1 MGADQVSPA
10 NTDKTTAS
18 ADDPRLQT
26 LRNTAAAFQDS
37 IIGKR
42 LPAWLLKVPVDQMI
56 VLGEALSK
64 SLEYRQQLARMLARV
79 DSIDDFV
86 ASALQ
91 TELDERYAPGYNVRR
106 LRFLQGHGEPI
117 INAQPVGS
125 HLTKVVY
132 EEKPLLEVAMRN
144 FTAKQ
149 AKADG
154 QPSGNRLLIS
164 RQGKRPAPTAIE
176 FAALCRE
183 LDLGEHDQR
192 HLSAVLNPSDDPK
205 GVESL
210 LVDAYRYAMAVDAYQ
225 ARFTGILDDSEL
237 QLVLGMSFE
246 GKTRRLAGDLVVAKQ
261 LRLVGCMLE
270 QIVVLEVI
278 DQGPLF
284 NTTRQILLYIPGD
297 PYGAWSKFS
306 SLTRMSRALGQRFRS
321 NAYLQ
326 FFRRFVRLRDSQAFF
341 SVIIPAYADLPV
353 WASFDLQEYLEP
365 YPVPLFNSLARAR
378 IRQIKDDAALIAT
391 PVAQLDR
398 EIQRMHDQ
406 RLAAEGW
413 TLVNIA
419 GLFVPEIGIV
429 LLAVTAWELLG
440 EVYHG
445 IETWRE
451 GDTSEALE
459 HLHNVAVDLA
469 TIAATAVGVTAV
481 RRIWNRSV
489 LVDNLVP
496 ARLEDGS
503 TKLWRQDLMP
513 FRSSIT
519 PSEAAVDAQ
528 GIQHLHGQ
536 SWIEMDGH
544 TYPVI
549 RPGPHRP
556 WQLRPIDGHGPQLQS
571 NGAGAWRLWHE
582 QPAEWDDRFHLFR
595 RLGGNFTGLDDEQID
610 QVLSCHGLEAD
621 HLRALHVSDKPAL
634 AGLLDSVLRCRL
646 DARIRRLVGHLRS
659 GKKVEDIT
667 VLQHAQRLTG
677 ASGLSDQA
685 LAELAWSERRQLF
698 QRLYDA
704 MQATQSPASSA
715 LRRVFPSLHQPAADE
730 LIEAAIS
737 NDRRRLL
744 ESGRIPLRLAEAA
757 RASSLAIRAVRG
769 YEAFYLDTPQT
780 ADLARIA
787 LGMFKHLA
795 GAAPRLRWRLFEGD
809 VHGPLLLATEEGGQT
824 VDLAHVSGRFLR
836 LNAQGQADG
845 VAGELFEVMASART
859 AQQWASMGIGE
870 PFSHNLR
877 VLLARQAVQ
886 RREEVAQLFTR
897 VQRSGTFR
905 PPQRLADGRLGYL
918 MGGCT
923 PSGLCGRD
931 RSMPAMLRELF
942 PTFTDEQV
950 IAWVENV
957 LQSGRRPE
965 IVMASLR
972 AELADLNSCLDN
984 WVMEGDV
991 ELAAERVFVRRTL
1004 LNGWRRRTAAPYDTS
1019 QPNAN
1024 FHMMLYGAKPEGLP
1038 QLPAR
1043 VSFGH
1048 ISNLALLHM
1057 DLEEIPTSF
1066 LLAFSRLR
1074 VLDLGDNHLTRLPQL
1089 LLQMQHL
1096 RSLVLTNN
1104 QIVLD
1109 RAQASVLAS
1118 CEGLEYIDLSHNP
1131 LGRTFTLSG
1140 MSRLRWLN
1148 LRATRISQLPS
1159 ALTDRPMMYYADLRD
1174 NRITHLPEQFYQAPL
1189 QVRRRI
1195 RLAGNSFGTAEV
1207 LRLQRALMAP
1217 MEPIDAEAAGE
1228 QSINAREL
1236 WGDAVGPDYRGSMVS
1251 RWDAIE
1257 QRPQSERFFQV
1268 LRQLLHSADF
1278 HRRPHPVAL
1287 RVLALLQLMT
1297 DNQVLCDELLSVAN
1311 DEWGCQDGATWCLSN
1326 LELKVLVWNARNNIQ
1341 GDPESALLDL
1351 GKRLWRLDEVDRLA
1365 VQDIVARAGNPDES
1379 EVGLAY
1385 RLGLRERLNLP
1396 LEVGDMSFRPIAGV
1410 DETRLEQ
1417 AHMQV
1422 LEAETQERLAR
1433 SLVERDFW
1441 QAHLERARADEFS
1454 RMDEPFHERLEAL
1467 LDDQALSDQDKKLQS
1482 DAIREEQLAAR
1493 RGLMLEMTIRAL
1505 EEGPADPPI
1514 HVR

>member
-1 MGADQVSPA
+1 MGAGQVSQA
-10 NTDKTTAS
+10 NTAKATAS
-18 ADDPRLQT
+18 ADDPRLET

-42 LPAWLLKVPVDQMI
+42 LPAWLLKVPVDQMN

-64 SLEYRQQLARMLARV
+64 SLEFRQQLARMLARI
-79 DSIDDFV
+79 DNIDDFV

-91 TELDERYAPGYNVRR
+91 TALDERHAPGYNVRR
-106 LRFLQGHGEPI
+106 LRFLQGRREPV

-132 EEKPLLEVAMRN
+132 EDKPLLEVAMRN
-144 FTAKQ
+144 FTAEQ
-149 AKADG
+149 AQADG
-154 QPSGNRLLIS
+154 QPRGNRLLIS
-164 RQGKRPAPTAIE
+164 RQGLRPAPTAIE

-183 LDLGEHDQR
+183 LDLGEHYQR
-192 HLSAVLNPSDDPK
+192 HLSAVLNPSDNPK

-210 LVDAYRYAMAVDAYQ
+210 LVGAYRYAMAVDAYQ
-225 ARFTGILDDSEL
+225 ARFMGILSDSEL
-237 QLVLGMSFE
+237 QLVLGMSLE
-246 GKTRRLAGDLVVAKQ
+246 GKTGRLAGNLVVAKQ
-261 LRLVGCMLE
+261 LRLIGCMLE

-278 DQGPLF
+278 DQGPLL

-297 PYGAWSKFS
+297 PYGAWSTFS
-306 SLTRMSRALGQRFRS
+306 SLTRMARALGQRLRS

-353 WASFDLQEYLEP
+353 WASFDLQEYLQP

-398 EIQRMHDQ
+398 EIQRGHDQ

-413 TLVNIA
+413 TLVNVA
-419 GLFVPEIGIV
+419 GLFVPQIGIV
-429 LLAVTAWELLG
+429 LLAVTVWELLG

-469 TIAATAVGVTAV
+469 TIAATAVGVAAV
-481 RRIWNRSV
+481 RRQWNRSV
-489 LVDNLVP
+489 WVDNLVP

-503 TKLWRQDLMP
+503 TKLWQQDLVP
-513 FRSSIT
+513 FRSAT
-519 PSEAAVDAQ
+519 VPSGTAVDAE
-528 GIQHLHGQ
+528 GIQHLDGQ
-536 SWIEMDGH
+536 SWVEIDEQ

-549 RPGPHRP
+549 RGPANRT
-556 WQLRPIDGHGPQLQS
+556 WQLRSIDGHGPELQG
-571 NGAGAWRLWHE
+571 NGAGAWRLWSE

-595 RLGGNFTGLDDEQID
+595 RLGRNFSGLDDEQID
-610 QVLSCHGLEAD
+610 QVLICNGLEAD
-621 HLRALHVSDKPAL
+621 HLRAMHVSDQPAL

-646 DARIRRLVGHLRS
+646 DARIRRLVGRLRS
-659 GKKVEDIT
+659 GEKVEDIT
-667 VLQHAQRLTG
+667 VLQHAQRLAG
-677 ASGLSDQA
+677 AAGLADQA
-685 LAELAWSERRQLF
+685 LAELAWSERRKLF
-698 QRLYDA
+698 RDLYNA
-704 MQATQSPASSA
+704 MQATHSPSSSA
-715 LRRVFPSLHQPAADE
+715 LCRVFPSLHRGAADE
-730 LIEAAIS
+730 LLEAASS
-737 NDRRRLL
+737 NDLRRLL

-757 RASSLAIRAVRG
+757 RASSLAIRTVRG

-787 LGMFKHLA
+787 LGMLKHLA
-795 GAAPRLRWRLFEGD
+795 GSAQGVRWRLFEGNAL
-809 VHGPLLLATEEGGQT
+809 GPLLLTTGEGKQV
-824 VDLAHVSGRFLR
+824 VDLAHVNGRFLR
-836 LNAQGQADG
+836 LGAKGLADG
-845 VAGELFEVMASART
+845 EAGEFFEVMVGART

-972 AELADLNSCLDN
+972 AELADLNGCLDD

-1074 VLDLGDNHLTRLPQL
+1074 VLDLGDNHLTRLPQP
-1089 LLQMQHL
+1089 LLQMQQL

-1109 RAQASVLAS
+1109 RAQATVLAS
-1118 CEGLEYIDLSHNP
+1118 CEELEYIDLSHNP

-1148 LRATRISQLPS
+1148 LRATRISQVPS

-1189 QVRRRI
+1189 LVRRRI
-1195 RLAGNSFGTAEV
+1195 RLAGNSFGATEV
-1207 LRLQRALMAP
+1207 LRLQMALTAP
-1217 MEPIDAEAAGE
+1217 LEPVDADAAGE

-1236 WGDAVGPDYRGSMVS
+1236 WGDAVGPGYRGSMVS

-1257 QRPQSERFFQV
+1257 QRPESERFFRV
-1268 LRQLLHSADF
+1268 LRQLLQSADF
-1278 HRRPHPVAL
+1278 HRRPRPVAL

-1297 DNQVLCDELLSVAN
+1297 DNPVLCDELFSVAN

-1326 LELKVLVWNARNNIQ
+1326 LELKVLVWSARNNTE
-1341 GDPESALLDL
+1341 GNSESALLDL

-1396 LEVGDMSFRPIAGV
+1396 VEVGDMSFRPIAGV

-1417 AHMQV
+1417 AYVQV

-1441 QAHLERARADEFS
+1441 QAHLERTRADEFS

-1467 LDDQALSDQDKKLQS
+1467 FDDQALSDQDKKLQS
-1482 DAIREEQLAAR
+1482 DAIRDEQLAAR
-1493 RGLMLEMTIRAL
+1493 RGLMLEVTIRAL